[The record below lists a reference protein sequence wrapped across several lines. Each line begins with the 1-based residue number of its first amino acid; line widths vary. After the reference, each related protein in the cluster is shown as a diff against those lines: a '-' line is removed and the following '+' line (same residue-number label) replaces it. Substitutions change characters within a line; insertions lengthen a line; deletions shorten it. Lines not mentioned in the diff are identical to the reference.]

1 MIFLEDNEINFS
13 QSHNE
18 INFSLKNLFIYAVK
32 KIFYDESID
41 NI

>member
-13 QSHNE
+13 R
-18 INFSLKNLFIYAVK
+18 KKFIYAVK